1 LVDEENAG
9 KKVLSVMLFTG
20 PYGSQDA
27 DHMCRIA
34 EKALELGYGVQ
45 IFLYGDGVHAQMKD
59 QAPKLFYNVGEA
71 LSRIVQKGGIIK
83 SCVRC
88 STARGYVEGEF
99 DETQDR
105 YPSSKSMDAIQIYSL
120 YGFINMI
127 KSGDKLLTFESGDK
141 LLTFG
146 SS

>member
-1 LVDEENAG
+1 MVENEKSD
-9 KKVLSVMLFTG
+9 KKVLAMMLFTG

-27 DHMCRIA
+27 DHICRIA
-34 EKALELGYGVQ
+34 KKALEKGYGVE
-45 IFLYGDGVHAQMKD
+45 IFLYGDGVHAQLKD
-59 QAPKLFYNVGEA
+59 QAPKMFFNVGSA
-71 LSRIVQKGGIIK
+71 LEELAKAGAVIK

-88 STARGYVEGEF
+88 STARGYVDSEF

-105 YPSSKSMDAIQIYSL
+105 YPSSKSLDAVKIYSL

-127 KSGDKLLTFESGDK
+127 KNSDT